1 MIAVSAR
8 RSGERDR
15 PMKEVIVIF
24 LFALVLSSLVGS
36 LDTSLQPY
44 PWPVGI
50 TDIKQSALGVGKR
63 DDSSIGEVNYTDGK
77 RSEFFMTQ
85 IDEKS
90 TERNI
95 GFPLGANN

>member
-1 MIAVSAR
+1 
-8 RSGERDR
+8 
-15 PMKEVIVIF
+15 MKPVILIF
-24 LFALVLSSLVGS
+24 LFVLALSSLVGG
-36 LDTSLQPY
+36 LDPTLQPY
-44 PWPVGI
+44 SWPVGI
-50 TDIKQSALGVGKR
+50 TDIKQSTLGVGKR
-63 DDSSIGEVNYTDGK
+63 DDSSIGEVNYENGK